1 MKQKNICKFIDSS
14 SADTIE
20 VHKFIYETDKK
31 IIGEK
36 SALNYNRVYLTK
48 SGKGTLFL
56 ENNTIKYCPGMLIFG
71 FEGESVYCEC
81 DENTEYM
88 YIDFRGNRSDALFR
102 RFGINPSNRCFEH
115 HDGLIP
121 LWFNSLSQSSEHNI
135 DLAAESMLLYSLSR
149 LNISKND
156 ANKLINTIV
165 ELTEAEYTD
174 PDTSISSLAK
184 ELNYN
189 PKYLSHLFKEKMG
202 ISFSEY
208 LRNLRLKYA
217 VTLLDHGIDSVKSIA
232 FLCGFTDPLYFSSVF
247 KKNIGVSPKEYKS
260 KKMVSEE

>member
-56 ENNTIKYCPGMLIFG
+56 GNNTIKYCPGMLIFG

-121 LWFNSLSQSSEHNI
+121 LWFNSLSQSCEQNI

-149 LNISKND
+149 LS
-156 ANKLINTIV
+156 LINNETNTLINKI
-165 ELTEAEYTD
+165 LDLAEAEYTD
-174 PDTSISSLAK
+174 PDTSISSIAK

-202 ISFSEY
+202 TSFSEY